1 MGVKPSAGALEATD
15 LRAKVMRIARGLLA
29 KRGLRNVT
37 VREIALAAGQR
48 NMGVVGYYFGT
59 GEPDRRNP
67 DRGRAEGI
75 EARRRTY
82 LERMELGDGPRS
94 VLEVIEAMVRP
105 SVEYAEEAT
114 ENTFNRFLMQV
125 SLSDEGF
132 IDRTLGGRWNSG
144 YERCLRLLR
153 GFIGG
158 GFDGGTK
165 SPLRVPGHL
174 SRRAAGLA
182 RKHDR
187 RPDAGPRDVAG
198 GRDAGRHPDHR
209 RRPDRRPGRAPLSAP
224 QRA

>member
-1 MGVKPSAGALEATD
+1 
-15 LRAKVMRIARGLLA
+15 MRIARGLFA
-29 KRGLRNVT
+29 ERGLRNVT

-59 GEPDRRNP
+59 KENLI
-67 DRGRAEGI
+67 AEILIEGAQEI

-144 YERCLRLLR
+144 YQRCLRLLR
-153 GFIGG
+153 GFM
-158 GFDGGTK
+158 
-165 SPLRVPGHL
+165 
-174 SRRAAGLA
+174 AGLSTA
-182 RKHDR
+182 EQNR
-187 RPDAGPRDVAG
+187 RFVFLGTYLGGLLALRENMIADPTRAHATWRADATLDDILITAAALIAAP
-198 GRDAGRHPDHR
+198 AGRP
-209 RRPDRRPGRAPLSAP
+209 
-224 QRA
+224 